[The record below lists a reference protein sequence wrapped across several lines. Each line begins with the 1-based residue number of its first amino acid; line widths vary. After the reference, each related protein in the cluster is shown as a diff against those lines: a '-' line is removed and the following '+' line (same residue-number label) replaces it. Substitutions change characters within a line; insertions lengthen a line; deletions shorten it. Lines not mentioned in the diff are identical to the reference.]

1 MSALRR
7 AAAAALRLTGL
18 YHPLRDLRRD
28 RALRATGREKVRLW
42 REAGR
47 PAPPPDIVKYACIR
61 RYAEQFGTP
70 VLVETGTF
78 RGDAI
83 FTLRDAFQEIHSIEL
98 SNELYRRAVLDL
110 GHLPNIR
117 LHLGDSTTELPRIA
131 GALEQPALY
140 WLDGHFCAGPSAR
153 GDKDTPVFEELT
165 FLLGRPA
172 GRSVIL
178 IDDARLFTG
187 KDGYPTIEQLRA
199 MAAAARPDATFAV
212 EEDIIRIAPV

>member
-7 AAAAALRLTGL
+7 AAAQMLRLTGL

-28 RALRATGREKVRLW
+28 RAFRAVSLKKVRLW
-42 REAGR
+42 QEAGR

-61 RYAEQFGTP
+61 RYAEQYGTP
-70 VLVETGTF
+70 VMVETGTF
-78 RGDAI
+78 HGDAI
-83 FTLRDAFQEIHSIEL
+83 FTLRGAFRQIHSIEL
-98 SNELYRRAVLDL
+98 SEALYRRAVLDL
-110 GHLPNIR
+110 GHLPNLR
-117 LHLGDSTTELPRIA
+117 LHLGDSTSELPRIV
-131 GALEQPALY
+131 GTLDGPALY
-140 WLDGHFCAGPSAR
+140 WLDGHFCSGPSAR

-172 GRSVIL
+172 GRSVVL

-187 KDGYPTIEQLRA
+187 RDGYPTIEQLRA
-199 MAAAARPDATFAV
+199 MAASGRPEATFAV